1 MRLRRLAGCD
11 GFALVRAPASSP
23 AQRRK
28 KSREQPLMSD
38 RNIRVLAT
46 DLAFPEGPVAMP
58 DGSVVL
64 VEIRAQQ
71 LTRIWPDGRKEIVA
85 KIPGGP
91 NGAALGPDGLIYITN
106 NGGFSWVPSRGAIMP
121 HAPEPHEYLGGSIQR
136 VDLSTGKIETLFTRC
151 GEHSLKGPNDLVFD
165 SQGGLW
171 FSELGKRRARDMDVG
186 GAYYIKPGMS
196 EITEQ
201 VIGVLPANGIGLSP
215 DEKTM
220 YIAETPTG
228 RLWAYDLAAPGEV
241 KPADVIYRGE
251 RGRPIA
257 GLGGYQMFDSL
268 AVEASG
274 NVCVATLVSGCIS
287 VIAPDGT
294 LVEQV
299 PTGDR
304 VTTNIAFGGPELKT
318 AFITLSGRGELIAM
332 DWARPGLALNF
343 LNKGTEYDNHPRH
356 CERFVATASRN
367 DAAGSGELNAFS

>member
-1 MRLRRLAGCD
+1 M
-11 GFALVRAPASSP
+11 SSP
-23 AQRRK
+23 K
-28 KSREQPLMSD
+28 
-38 RNIRVLAT
+38 IRVLAT
-46 DLAFPEGPVAMP
+46 DLAFPEGPVVMP

-71 LTRIWPDGRKEIVA
+71 LTRIYPDGRKEVVA

-91 NGAALGPDGLIYITN
+91 NGAALGPDGKMYITN
-106 NGGFSWVPSRGAIMP
+106 NGGFSWVPSRGTLMP
-121 HAPEPHEYLGGSIQR
+121 HAPEPHEYIGGSIQR
-136 VDLSTGKIETLFTRC
+136 VDLTSGKIETLFTKC
-151 GEHSLKGPNDLVFD
+151 GEHNLKGPNDLVFD
-165 SQGGLW
+165 KQGGLW

-186 GAYYIKPGMS
+186 GAYYIKPGMT

-228 RLWAYDLAAPGEV
+228 RLWAYNVGAPGEV
-241 KPADVIYRGE
+241 VAADTIYRGE
-251 RGRPIA
+251 RGRPIC

-287 VIAPDGT
+287 VIAPDGK

-299 PTGDR
+299 ETGDR

-318 AFITLSGRGELIAM
+318 AYITLSGKGELIAM
-332 DWARPGLALNF
+332 DWPRGGLPLNF
-343 LNKGTEYDNHPRH
+343 LNK
-356 CERFVATASRN
+356 
-367 DAAGSGELNAFS
+367 

>member
-1 MRLRRLAGCD
+1 M
-11 GFALVRAPASSP
+11 SSP
-23 AQRRK
+23 
-28 KSREQPLMSD
+28 
-38 RNIRVLAT
+38 NIRVLAT
-46 DLAFPEGPVAMP
+46 DLAFPEGPVVMP
-58 DGSVVL
+58 DDSVVL

-71 LTRIWPDGRKEIVA
+71 LTRVYPDGRKEVVA

-91 NGAALGPDGLIYITN
+91 NGAALGPDGKMYITN
-106 NGGFSWVPSRGAIMP
+106 NGGFSWVPSRGTLMP
-121 HAPEPHEYLGGSIQR
+121 HAPEPHEYIGGSIQR
-136 VDLSTGKIETLFTRC
+136 VDLTSGKVETLFTKC
-151 GEHSLKGPNDLVFD
+151 GEHNLKGPNDLVFD
-165 SQGGLW
+165 KQGGLW

-186 GAYYIKPGMS
+186 GAYYIKPDMK

-228 RLWAYDLAAPGEV
+228 RLWAYNVGSPGEV
-241 KPADVIYRGE
+241 VAGDTIYRGE
-251 RGRPIA
+251 RGRPIC

-287 VIAPDGT
+287 VIAPDGK

-299 PTGDR
+299 ETGDR

-318 AFITLSGRGELIAM
+318 AYITLSGKGELIAM
-332 DWARPGLALNF
+332 DWPRGGLPLNF
-343 LNKGTEYDNHPRH
+343 LNK
-356 CERFVATASRN
+356 
-367 DAAGSGELNAFS
+367 

>member
-1 MRLRRLAGCD
+1 M
-11 GFALVRAPASSP
+11 SSP
-23 AQRRK
+23 
-28 KSREQPLMSD
+28 
-38 RNIRVLAT
+38 NIRVLAT
-46 DLAFPEGPVAMP
+46 DLAFPEGPVVMP

-71 LTRIWPDGRKEIVA
+71 LTRVYPDGRKEVVA

-91 NGAALGPDGLIYITN
+91 NGAALGPDGKMYITN
-106 NGGFSWVPSRGAIMP
+106 NGGFSWVPSRGTMMP

-136 VDLSTGKIETLFTRC
+136 VDLASGKVETLFTAC
-151 GEHSLKGPNDLVFD
+151 GEHKLKGPNDLVFD
-165 SQGGLW
+165 KQGGLW

-228 RLWAYDLAAPGEV
+228 RLWAYNVGAPGEV
-241 KPADVIYRGE
+241 VPGDTIYRGE

-287 VIAPDGT
+287 VIAPDGK

-299 PTGDR
+299 ETGDR

-318 AFITLSGRGELIAM
+318 AYITLSGRGELIAM
-332 DWARPGLALNF
+332 DWPRGGLPLNF
-343 LNKGTEYDNHPRH
+343 LNK
-356 CERFVATASRN
+356 
-367 DAAGSGELNAFS
+367 

>member
-1 MRLRRLAGCD
+1 M
-11 GFALVRAPASSP
+11 SSP
-23 AQRRK
+23 
-28 KSREQPLMSD
+28 
-38 RNIRVLAT
+38 NIRVLAT
-46 DLAFPEGPVAMP
+46 DLAFPEGPVVMP

-71 LTRIWPDGRKEIVA
+71 LTRVWPDGRKEVVA

-91 NGAALGPDGLIYITN
+91 NGAALGPDGKMYITN
-106 NGGFSWVPSRGAIMP
+106 NGGFSWVPSRGMLMP
-121 HAPEPHEYLGGSIQR
+121 HAPEPHEYIGGSIQR
-136 VDLSTGKIETLFTRC
+136 VDLTTGKIETLFTKC
-151 GEHSLKGPNDLVFD
+151 GEHNLKGPNDLVFD
-165 SQGGLW
+165 KQGGLW

-186 GAYYIKPGMS
+186 GAYYIKPGMT

-228 RLWAYDLAAPGEV
+228 RLWAYDIGAPGEV
-241 KPADVIYRGE
+241 KPVDVIYRGE

-287 VIAPDGT
+287 VIAPDGK
-294 LVEQV
+294 LVEQI

-318 AFITLSGRGELIAM
+318 AYITLSGKGELIAM
-332 DWARPGLALNF
+332 DWPRGGLPLNF
-343 LNKGTEYDNHPRH
+343 LNK
-356 CERFVATASRN
+356 
-367 DAAGSGELNAFS
+367 